1 MKPDKPK
8 NIRELLRSIENR
20 STPTQLDL
28 LCYLW
33 DKCPPPSKPKGD
45 GWPPLHK
52 PETEAVKNIMNKIS
66 PDAIAQALVQG
77 IVVPLPVDPRWD
89 DEEKADMQKMQDSLD
104 SVVDIQLNYIEA
116 CRVDWVTNQ
125 LKQLEQILTNDE
137 D

>member
-1 MKPDKPK
+1 
-8 NIRELLRSIENR
+8 
-20 STPTQLDL
+20 
-28 LCYLW
+28 
-33 DKCPPPSKPKGD
+33 
-45 GWPPLHK
+45 
-52 PETEAVKNIMNKIS
+52 MNKIS